1 MRLEGKVVWITG
13 ASSGIGA
20 ALAVRLAERGALLV
34 LSARRADRLEEVRDC
49 CGAAQ
54 VAVLP
59 MDMADT
65 AAVPARVREAAAP
78 FGRIDVLVSNAAV
91 SQRSLFTETEPAVM
105 RRLLD
110 TDLLAPILLTRAVVP
125 LLIEQ
130 GSGHLVFVSSLA
142 GRIGAPLRT
151 VYSAAKHGLCGFA
164 DSLRAELWRH
174 GIGVTLVVP
183 GFVRTEISLASLDG
197 TGAARRVMD
206 PAQEKGISPQRCA
219 AAIVAAIEKGRRE
232 VVVGMG
238 LRGSLALALRR
249 LAPGLLARSLR
260 SARAT

>member
-1 MRLEGKVVWITG
+1 MKLGGKVVWITG

-20 ALAVRLAERGALLV
+20 ALAVRLAQRGARLL
-34 LSARRADRLEEVRDC
+34 LSARRAGRLEQVRDR

-59 MDMADT
+59 MDIADT
-65 AAVPARVREAAAP
+65 AAAPARVREAAAL
-78 FGRIDVLVSNAAV
+78 FGRIDVLINNAGV
-91 SQRSLFTETEPAVM
+91 SQRSLFAETEPAVIG
-105 RRLLD
+105 RLLEA
-110 TDLLAPILLTRAVVP
+110 DLLAPILLTHAVLP

-130 GSGHLVFVSSLA
+130 KSGHLVFVSSLA
-142 GRIGAPLRT
+142 GKIGAPLRT
-151 VYSAAKHGLCGFA
+151 AYCAAKHGLCGFA

-174 GIGVTLVVP
+174 GIGVTVAVP

-197 TGAARRVMD
+197 AGMARAIMD
-206 PAQEKGISPQRCA
+206 PGQATGISAERCA
-219 AAIVAAIEKGRRE
+219 AAIVAAIERDRRE
-232 VVVGMG
+232 VAVGMG
-238 LRGSLALALRR
+238 LRGTLALALRR